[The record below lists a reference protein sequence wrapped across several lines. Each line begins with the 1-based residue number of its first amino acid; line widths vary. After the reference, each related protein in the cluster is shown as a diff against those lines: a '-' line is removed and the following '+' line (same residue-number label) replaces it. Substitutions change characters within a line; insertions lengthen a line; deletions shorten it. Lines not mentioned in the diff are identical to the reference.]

1 MSKLIDL
8 TGQRF
13 GRLVVLERSKIRKSS
28 GEAYWFCKC
37 DCGGYTTVSGYHL
50 RQGHIVSCGCY
61 KNERSAIAKTKNEVG
76 NRYGKLTVIEYA
88 GRNTGTKNGGP
99 MWKCLCDCGN
109 YCEVSANALRGGHTS
124 SCGCLRGSSK
134 GELYIEQYLKN
145 KNISY
150 KSQYSFKGLYGEKKS
165 FLLKFDFYLPDY
177 NTCIEFQGLQHFK
190 SIDFFGGEEYFII
203 RQKNDNKK
211 KEYCEKHNIGL
222 LYITYEDNIEKC
234 LDNFF
239 NEKDKNL

>member
-13 GRLVVLERSKIRKSS
+13 GRLVVLKRGVATDGR
-28 GEAYWFCKC
+28 GEAFWLCQC
-37 DCGGYTTVSGYHL
+37 DCGSITTVSGYGL
-50 RQGHIVSCGCY
+50 RSGRTRSCGCLVRETVS
-61 KNERSAIAKTKNEVG
+61 KMSTKDEIG
-76 NRYGKLTVIEYA
+76 NRYGKLKVVEYA
-88 GRNTGTKNGGP
+88 GSSEGVAL
-99 MWKCLCDCGN
+99 WKCLCDCGN
-109 YCEVSANALRGGHTS
+109 YCVVRGYNLRTGNTA
-124 SCGCLRGSSK
+124 SCGCLGKSK
-134 GELYIEQYLKN
+134 GEYLIQEYLKS
-145 KNISY
+145 KNIEY
-150 KSQYSFKGLYGEKKS
+150 KPQYGFKGLYGKS
-165 FLLKFDFYLPDY
+165 NYLLKFDFYLPKY

-203 RQKNDNKK
+203 RQENDNKK